1 MVINACTICQN
12 YNSLVSLIHSFL
24 ILDTMKM
31 QPPNSAEPETPSQL
45 DGEQFHDCVEEPTPS
60 QDHDHDSNSGAVVM
74 KINEKNCQVVR
85 RLGKERR
92 MEMILASW

>member
-1 MVINACTICQN
+1 
-12 YNSLVSLIHSFL
+12 
-24 ILDTMKM
+24 MKM

-74 KINEKNCQVVR
+74 KINENQVVR